1 MIIVLRVEDL
11 DYVPSLLAVAGSN
24 GFTGFLTLTGERILG
39 DVTKQV
45 YIEDGMDLYR

>member
-1 MIIVLRVEDL
+1 M
-11 DYVPSLLAVAGSN
+11 DYILSLLAVTSSN

-45 YIEDGMDLYR
+45 YIEDGIDLY

>member
-1 MIIVLRVEDL
+1 MIVLGVEDL

-39 DVTKQV
+39 DVTEQV
-45 YIEDGMDLYR
+45 CMEDGMDLHR